1 MEADAWR
8 GGTVALWSAGSEAM
22 DEAIWWAG
30 VTGIGSALATG
41 LGALAAL
48 ALKVDDG
55 VASRARLGFASAF
68 AGGMMLAA
76 SMHSLIGEGLAMGE
90 GLWGAASVLLGVALG
105 AGFFWGA
112 ERLIERRKDEG
123 HVGGM
128 SARTLLL
135 FGALF
140 VHSIPEGLAIGVGF
154 ATGDIAFGATMAA
167 IIALHN
173 VPEGIAMSLP
183 MRAEGASIA
192 RCAGASVLTSL
203 PQALLAA
210 PAALAFGALQGALPV
225 GMGFAAGAMIY
236 VVAHE
241 LLPEALEQ
249 ATPAAVA
256 WGVTLGSGAMIG
268 VSSII

>member
-1 MEADAWR
+1 MNEA
-8 GGTVALWSAGSEAM
+8 V
-22 DEAIWWAG
+22 WWAL

-48 ALKVDDG
+48 ALKVGEDET
-55 VASRARLGFASAF
+55 SKSRLGFASAF

-76 SMHSLIGEGLAMGE
+76 SMHSLIGEGLAMGT
-90 GLWGAASVLLGVALG
+90 GAWNAMLVLAGVGLG
-105 AGFFWGA
+105 AGFFWWA
-112 ERLIERRKDEG
+112 ERMMEGREERTNT
-123 HVGGM
+123 GGL
-128 SARTLLL
+128 SARSLLL
-135 FGALF
+135 FGSLF
-140 VHSIPEGLAIGVGF
+140 VHSIPEGVAIGVGF

-173 VPEGIAMSLP
+173 VFEGVAMSLP

-192 RCAGASVLTSL
+192 RCAGVSVLTSL

-210 PAALAFGALQGALPV
+210 PAALAFSSLQGALPA

-249 ATPAAVA
+249 ASPAAVA

-268 VSSII
+268 VTSMI